1 MKNSRQEKVIELI
14 HTYEVDTQKKLVDL
28 LEQSGIHAT
37 QATVSRDIKDL
48 ALIKVPGHNNT
59 YKYALPETASV
70 VGGAQKFQQVLQ
82 HGIISIQTA
91 GNLVVIRTYAG
102 MANAVCAA
110 LDQVS
115 LPGVIGT
122 IAGDDTIFMAVANEA
137 DEKKLIAKLIEL
149 KK

>member
-1 MKNSRQEKVIELI
+1 MKNSRQEKIIELI
-14 HTYEVDTQKKLVDL
+14 HTYEVDTQKMLVDL
-28 LEQSGIHAT
+28 LEQNGIHAT

-48 ALIKVPGHNNT
+48 ALIKVPAHNNN
-59 YKYALPETASV
+59 YKYALPEKASV

-110 LDQVS
+110 LDQVA

-149 KK
+149 KQ